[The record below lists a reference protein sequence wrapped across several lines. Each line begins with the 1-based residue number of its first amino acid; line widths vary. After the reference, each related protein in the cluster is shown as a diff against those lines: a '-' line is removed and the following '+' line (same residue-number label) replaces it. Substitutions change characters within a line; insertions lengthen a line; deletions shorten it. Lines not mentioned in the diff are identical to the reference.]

1 MNQTSKW
8 MSVRRL
14 LFIALLGGASA
25 SAYADKTIS
34 GNVKDDTG
42 QPAIGATVQVEG
54 TTVGTMTD
62 LDGNYTLTVPD
73 DTREVTISYVGLAT
87 QTVQIKGNVA
97 NVDLKADDK
106 TLDDVVVIGYQEVKK
121 RDVVASTSSVG
132 ADQIKNLPVTDA
144 AQAMQ
149 GKLAGVQVVQSEG
162 SPDADISIRVRGG
175 NSLTQSS
182 TPLYIVDGFPVS
194 SINDISP
201 TDIQSIDVLKD
212 AAATA
217 IYGAQGAN
225 GVIIITTKDAQ
236 ANDSEDCGM
245 KFHVD
250 YTGYLG
256 WKKLAKKYDVLSA
269 QDFAKLQYEYTYL
282 AKKGK
287 ASDVAK
293 NWFKYFD
300 KDYDQSADAVSTN
313 TYNDV
318 INNIGSEEETDW
330 QKKTF
335 DNTGFTS
342 NHSFTVSAAN
352 KKSSFNLSYNRIDD
366 EGIMRESDYTR
377 NNLSFKAKFKPLK
390 DLTVGTNFR
399 FTNTTVLGSG
409 SNTAEDAGSKTENR
423 IVNAIAYTPIHL
435 YAVDNSALEDE
446 ESFGSMYDPITTISD
461 NYKFKRDNKFDMNG
475 YASYKFLKKFTARV
489 DLGYQARYIDVDRFY
504 GKTTY
509 YSRAGNGFSKA
520 GGKAGMVSAIRTNEE
535 DTRLRESATLEYK
548 NKFAGAHNLNLMIGQ
563 EMIRNSGELNT
574 NYGYGYPGTYDGEYL
589 FEHFGSYFATDNAQY
604 IDPNDNMLS
613 FFGRGTYDY
622 KGRYYL
628 TGTLRADCSTRFA
641 KGNQWGVFPA
651 MAAAWRI
658 SDESWMRSFA
668 RSARMSNLKLRL
680 SYGVAGNNNVELG
693 AVDGDFTLSTSG
705 VYVASSA
712 FENTSYILTAGGAEK
727 IVPNNDLTWE
737 TTTTRDLGLD
747 YGFFNDRLSGTIDL
761 YWNSTKDLI
770 IKYKLPTTG
779 YQYRNVA
786 ETKNLGA
793 EFSVKGVILDKRSKN
808 FNYNLTVD
816 ANISRNKN
824 TVVDLGGMDAY
835 YVSTSYLAT
844 GYFSTDEFIVE
855 EDKSIGRIYGFE
867 SDGYY
872 TAADFDGYNATTF
885 EWTKGGAVVASNYG
899 INSLAYPGLL
909 KVKDLNGDG
918 QITLEDRT
926 VIGCTMPEFTG
937 GFSITGSIGSEKWGQ
952 VDAAANFTY
961 SYGNDVLNLTGL
973 SMSNIQ
979 DKTKLRN
986 TLSDMTASGTRYTLF
1001 DADGVYIPS
1010 KSTVYG
1016 AIASELD
1023 ARNAGASEASPITG
1037 STMLTDKCVEDGS
1050 FLRFASLT
1058 IGYSLPDKWISKA
1071 KLTKARVFFSASNL
1085 FVLTNYSGDDPE
1097 VSTGT
1102 KRNPLAVGV
1111 DWSAY
1116 PRSRNFNFGVNLSF

>member
-1 MNQTSKW
+1 

-14 LFIALLGGASA
+14 LFIALLGGASV

-54 TTVGTMTD
+54 TTIGTMTD

-97 NVDLKADDK
+97 NADLKADDK
-106 TLDDVVVIGYQEVKK
+106 TLEDVVVVGYQTVKK
-121 RDVVASTSSVG
+121 RDVVASTASVG
-132 ADQIKNLPVTDA
+132 AEQIKNLPVTDA

-149 GKLAGVQVVQSEG
+149 GKMAGVQVVQSEG
-162 SPDADISIRVRGG
+162 SPDADVTIRVRGG

-250 YTGYLG
+250 YTGYMG
-256 WKKLAKKYDVLSA
+256 WKTLAKKYDVLSA
-269 QDFAKLQYEYTYL
+269 EDFARLQYEYAYL
-282 AKKGK
+282 AKKG
-287 ASDVAK
+287 VA
-293 NWFKYFD
+293 NNVAGAWNAYFD
-300 KDYDQSADAVSTN
+300 K
-313 TYNDV
+313 TYSGTGPATTSFNDV
-318 INNIGSEEETDW
+318 IADIRTKEETDW
-330 QKKTF
+330 QEKTF
-335 DNTGFTS
+335 GNTGFTS

-366 EGIMRESDYTR
+366 KGIMKESDYTR
-377 NNLSFKAKFKPLK
+377 NNINFKAKFKPLK
-390 DLTVGTNFR
+390 DLTMGANFR

-409 SNTAEDAGSKTENR
+409 ANTAEDAGSKTENR
-423 IVNAIAYTPIHL
+423 VVNAIAYTPIAM
-435 YAVDNSALEDE
+435 YSADKATEGLDE
-446 ESFGSMYDPITTISD
+446 ESFGSLFDPITTIYD
-461 NYKFKRDNKFDMNG
+461 NYKFKRDNKYDMNG
-475 YASYKFLKKFTARV
+475 YASYKFLKKFTGRV

-504 GKTTY
+504 GATTY
-509 YSRAGNGFSKA
+509 YSRAGTGYSKA
-520 GGKAGMVSAIRTNEE
+520 GGVAGKVSGIRTSEE
-535 DTRLRESATLEYK
+535 DSRLRESATLEYK
-548 NKFAGAHNLNLMIGQ
+548 DKFAGAHNLNLMIGQ
-563 EMIRNSGELNT
+563 EMIRNKGELNT
-574 NYGYGYPGTYDGEYL
+574 NYGWGYPGNYTGEYL
-589 FEHFGSYFATDNAQY
+589 FDHFGSYYATGNAQY
-604 IDPNDNMLS
+604 INPNDNMLS
-613 FFGRGTYDY
+613 FFGRATYDY

-628 TGTLRADCSTRFA
+628 TGTFRADCSTRFS
-641 KGNQWGVFPA
+641 KGNQWGYFPA
-651 MAAAWRI
+651 MAAAWRV

-668 RSARMSNLKLRL
+668 RASKMSNLKLRL

-693 AVDGDFTLSTSG
+693 AVDGDFSLVTDGVYLSSTS
-705 VYVASSA
+705 
-712 FENTSYILTAGGAEK
+712 FENTSYFMTAGGTEK
-727 IVPNNDLTWE
+727 IVPNDDLTWE

-747 YGFFNDRLSGTIDL
+747 FGFFNDRLSGTIDL

-793 EFSVKGVILDKRSKN
+793 EFSIKGVILDKRSKN

-816 ANISRNKN
+816 ANISRNN
-824 TVVDLGGMDAY
+824 NSVVDLGGMKAY
-835 YVSTSYLAT
+835 YVSTNYLAS
-844 GYFSTDEFIVE
+844 GYFTTDEFIVE

-867 SDGYY
+867 TDGYY
-872 TAADFDGYNATTF
+872 TAADFDGYNAGSFT
-885 EWTKGGAVVASNYG
+885 WTKGGVPVASNYG
-899 INSLAYPGLL
+899 VNSVAYPGL
-909 KVKDLNGDG
+909 VKIKDRNGDG
-918 QITLEDRT
+918 QITAEDRT

-937 GFSITGSIGSEKWGQ
+937 GFSISGSIGSDKWGQ

-973 SMSNIQ
+973 SMSTVQ

-986 TLSDMTASGTRYTLF
+986 TLYDKTNVNARYTLF

-1010 KSTVYG
+1010 KHATYA
-1016 AIASELD
+1016 AIASEL
-1023 ARNAGASEASPITG
+1023 NAVNANASEASPVTG
-1037 STMLTDKCVEDGS
+1037 YTMLTDQCVEDGS
-1050 FLRFASLT
+1050 FLRLATVT
-1058 IGYSLPDKWISKA
+1058 IGYSLPDKWITKA

-1085 FVLTNYSGDDPE
+1085 FVITNYSGDDPE
-1097 VSTGT
+1097 VNTGT